1 MTEKLFKEK
10 YPIHTVEIAKSE
22 MITNDMEAIVAHYIN
37 QVEKHPVATYIGM
50 FDHYAHT
57 SSLADSTI
65 SEDILDAKDVMLCF
79 GKELM
84 SPEVLA
90 VRPRAIGIAEMK
102 ESFVISF
109 LEAPNP
115 AANEAM
121 TNWTKAL
128 ISS

>member
-10 YPIHTVEIAKSE
+10 YPIHTIEIPKS
-22 MITNDMEAIVAHYIN
+22 DMKIHTMSALTKYYKT
-37 QVEKHPVATYIGM
+37 QVEAHSFATYIGI

-57 SSLADSTI
+57 ASLPDGKI
-65 SEDILDAKDVMLCF
+65 SDDILDAKDVMLCF

-84 SPEVLA
+84 HPEVLA

-121 TNWTKAL
+121 TAWTKSL
-128 ISS
+128 IVQ

>member
-10 YPIHTVEIAKSE
+10 YPIHMIEIAKSE
-22 MITNDMEAIVAHYIN
+22 MITNDMGAITAHYIDK
-37 QVEKHPVATYIGM
+37 VEKHPVATYIGI

-57 SSLADSTI
+57 SSLTDSTI
-65 SEDILDAKDVMLCF
+65 AEDILDAKNVMLCF
-79 GKELM
+79 GKELT

-121 TNWTKAL
+121 INWTKAL
-128 ISS
+128 IRL